1 MRINLTNNV
10 LTVVTNITKEVVE
23 AGLSNLKAV
32 QDGNEVYAVCVSK
45 DGKASFNAF
54 SFTGNTFI
62 DGKLAA
68 TIILPMGTTQEDVQ
82 RMHGENLLR
91 AKFYTEHI
99 AVTAAEKTAEI
110 QELFA

>member
-1 MRINLTNNV
+1 MRVSLSNNV
-10 LTVVTNITKEVVE
+10 LTVVTDITKEVVE

-32 QDGNEVYAVCVSK
+32 QDGNEVYGVSVSK

-54 SFTGNTFI
+54 SFVGNTFI

-68 TIILPMGTTQEDVQ
+68 TIVLPMSTTLEDVQ
-82 RMHGENLLR
+82 RMHGENLLK
-91 AKFYTEHI
+91 AKFYTEQI
-99 AVTAAEKTAEI
+99 ATEAAEKTAEI

>member
-10 LTVVTNITKEVVE
+10 LTVVTGITKEVVE

-32 QDGNEVYAVCVSK
+32 KDGNEVYGVSVSA

-54 SFTGNTFI
+54 SFIGNTFI

-68 TIILPMGTTQEDVQ
+68 TIILPMGTTMEDVQ
-82 RMHGENLLR
+82 RVYGENLLK
-91 AKFYTEHI
+91 AKMFTEQI
-99 AVTAAEKTAEI
+99 ATEAAAKTAEI